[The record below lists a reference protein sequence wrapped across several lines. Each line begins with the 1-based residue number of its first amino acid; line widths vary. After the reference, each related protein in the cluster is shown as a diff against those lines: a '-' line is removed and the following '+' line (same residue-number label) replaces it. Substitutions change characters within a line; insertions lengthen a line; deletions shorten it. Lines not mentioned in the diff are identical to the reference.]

1 MGFAPW
7 QGAFR
12 NITNATRRVRAGG
25 IATRKTH
32 PKPGGPDAPH
42 ARGRRF
48 RQDREKSFE
57 PVIMSY
63 LLAAGL
69 TLLFFVTPHAYVS
82 LVAIIVAT
90 VASFPI
96 FISNYSIAEKIVWLL
111 PLVIPAT
118 ILVVMQPEVSGW
130 RAFN

>member
-12 NITNATRRVRAGG
+12 NITNATRRGRAGG

-42 ARGRRF
+42 GRGRRF
-48 RQDREKSFE
+48 REEREKSFE
-57 PVIMSY
+57 PVIVSY
-63 LLAAGL
+63 LLAAAL
-69 TLLFFVTPHAYVS
+69 TLLFFVTPHSLVS
-82 LVAIIVAT
+82 LVATVVAT
-90 VASFPI
+90 VASIPI
-96 FISNYSIAEKIVWLL
+96 LISNYSIVEKTLWLL

-118 ILVVMQPEVSGW
+118 ILVVLQPEASGW
-130 RAFN
+130 RALS